1 MECLRVLGRRA
12 VENGGGENGVLC
24 VELLAG
30 SLTLGPDCTGG
41 VQFATRESKSG
52 CIFLSNGASGTVG
65 WTGAATGVVARV
77 GPGEVNAAV
86 PDKLFVLPLLNRA
99 KRFAIY

>member
-1 MECLRVLGRRA
+1 M
-12 VENGGGENGVLC
+12 
-24 VELLAG
+24 
-30 SLTLGPDCTGG
+30 
-41 VQFATRESKSG
+41 
-52 CIFLSNGASGTVG
+52 
-65 WTGAATGVVARV
+65 GAATGVVARV